1 MNQILVSEKLIVTPE
16 MRKKKKIYKF
26 NFCISVFLICILFS
40 YYIYAEYDRSKNE
53 KISREIL
60 MDLKIIEEN
69 DEPEAQE
76 TEIIVKDNAKIK
88 FKDNVLVVVLGGS
101 TYNSEQVD
109 ISSMLK
115 SKEKE
120 SKEPEIA
127 KHTTEDGT
135 TYYTEAILNIP
146 SLEIEYPVLSETSD
160 SLLKISLNKLWG
172 PNVNEVGNYVI
183 VGHNYKS
190 KKMFGKLSEIKLG
203 DIIKLT
209 DLKGRTVQYAV
220 YDKYVIEPTDVKCT
234 SQLTNGKR
242 EVTLIK
248 CTNAGKQRLAVKA
261 REVKK

>member
-1 MNQILVSEKLIVTPE
+1 MNQISVSEKLIVTPE
-16 MRKKKKIYKF
+16 MRMKKKIYKF
-26 NFCISVFLICILFS
+26 NFFISVFLICILFS
-40 YYIYAEYDRSKNE
+40 YYIYAEYDRNKNE

-60 MDLKIIEEN
+60 MDLQIIEEN
-69 DEPEAQE
+69 EEPEAQE
-76 TEIIVKDNAKIK
+76 TEIILADNAKIK
-88 FKDNVLVVVLGGS
+88 FKDNVLVVVLDS
-101 TYNSEQVD
+101 HTYNSEQVD
-109 ISSMLK
+109 ISNVLK
-115 SKEKE
+115 DKENQ
-120 SKEPEIA
+120 EPEIA

-146 SLEIEYPVLSETSD
+146 SLGIEYPVLSETSD

-190 KKMFGKLSEIKLG
+190 KKMFGKLSEIKQD

-242 EVTLIK
+242 EITLIT
-248 CTNAGKQRLAVKA
+248 CTNAGKQRLVVKA
-261 REVKK
+261 REIKK